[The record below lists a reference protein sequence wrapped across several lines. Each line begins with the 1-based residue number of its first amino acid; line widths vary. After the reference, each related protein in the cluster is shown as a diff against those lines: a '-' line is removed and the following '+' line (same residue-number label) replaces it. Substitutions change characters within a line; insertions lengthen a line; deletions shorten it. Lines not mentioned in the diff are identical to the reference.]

1 MKAKPVLMCGRLQVV
16 EGWDVLQAINDA
28 FVDQQFRPIQNVRIR
43 HTVIL
48 DDPFPDPPQLDDHL
62 PEDSPA
68 PVFAEEVNL
77 KSRHFEHIAL
87 IKMKIE
93 TLALCTCCRML

>member
-1 MKAKPVLMCGRLQVV
+1 MCRQLQVV

-28 FVDQQFRPIQNVRIR
+28 FVDQQFQPIQTVRIR

-62 PEDSPA
+62 PENSPP
-68 PVFAEEVNL
+68 PVFAEEVNS
-77 KSRHFEHIAL
+77 KSRPWNI
-87 IKMKIE
+87 
-93 TLALCTCCRML
+93 MLFL